1 MRCRFGHTLTDSR
14 ASLSQAGWFI
24 ILRVFKNLSP
34 SQIEELAK
42 GVINAGNLALGG
54 YSFIPF
60 AVESVEKWLFV
71 LLGFAVWGNFYLI
84 AARLF
89 EWATERKNL
98 KLEG

>member
-1 MRCRFGHTLTDSR
+1 MY
-14 ASLSQAGWFI
+14 
-24 ILRVFKNLSP
+24 KNLSP
-34 SQIEELAK
+34 RQIEELAK

-60 AVESVEKWLFV
+60 AVGSVEKWLFV

-89 EWATERKNL
+89 EWATERERRKL
-98 KLEG
+98 KC